1 MTTAIFGALV
11 VLLQSPP
18 MAERITDNVYRVGA
32 VTIDTA
38 QRTVT
43 CPGVVNMDRGIVEYV
58 AVAPKGKLHESV
70 LRLDVKP
77 LHVQVAL
84 LMLELEPKNV
94 LQFQGER
101 KTPQGDKIA
110 LTIRWRDA
118 KGETQELPAESV
130 LMTQPKERPLE
141 RGAWVFT
148 GSRVLPQ
155 GFEADI
161 SRSIVA
167 VFPDPAAI
175 VDNPRPN
182 ASLRTFWV
190 NPRRCPKR
198 GTKVEFII
206 TAIETEGSR

>member
-1 MTTAIFGALV
+1 MMSMILGMMWVMF
-11 VLLQSPP
+11 PP
-18 MAERITDNVYRVGA
+18 PAPVERITDKVYRVGA
-32 VTIDTA
+32 VTVDLA
-38 QRTVT
+38 ARTVT
-43 CPGVVNMDRGIVEYV
+43 CPGVVNMDQGTVEYV

-77 LHVQVAL
+77 LHVQVGL
-84 LMLELEPKNV
+84 LMLDLEPKNV

-101 KTPQGDKIA
+101 KTPQGDKVS
-110 LTIRWRDA
+110 LTIRWRDSR
-118 KGETQELPAESV
+118 GETQELPAESV
-130 LMTQPKERPLE
+130 MMTMPRERPLE

-148 GSRVLPQ
+148 GSRVLKA

-167 VFPDPAAI
+167 VYPDPAAI

-182 ASLRTFWV
+182 ASARTFFV

-198 GTKVEFII
+198 GTKVELII
-206 TAIETEGSR
+206 MAIGKEQ